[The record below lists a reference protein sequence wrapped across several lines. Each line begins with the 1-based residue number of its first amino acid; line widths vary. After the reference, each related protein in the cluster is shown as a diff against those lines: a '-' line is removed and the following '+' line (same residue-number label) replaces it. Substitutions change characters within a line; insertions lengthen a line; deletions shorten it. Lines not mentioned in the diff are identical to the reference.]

1 MKRRRAR
8 NMRLLHLSG
17 VHFDSNYDIDIGVK
31 FPSPIMTTNYD
42 ALLADTAVNWS
53 VTTHPDADHFM
64 RFPHH
69 FQPRTPRLRFCE
81 IFVALTAPKGRID
94 ELLTNR

>member
-1 MKRRRAR
+1 MKRRQAR

-17 VHFDSNYDIDIGVK
+17 VHFNSNYDIDITAK

-42 ALLADTAVNWS
+42 ALQADTAVNWS
-53 VTTHPDADHFM
+53 VSMNADTDHFM

-69 FQPRTPRLRFCE
+69 FQPRTPRLSSA
-81 IFVALTAPKGRID
+81 VL
-94 ELLTNR
+94 